1 MTCWHDSRVTR
12 KKEKMSGHSSD
23 LWFPRARA
31 PQYSIERRRSYLLG
45 SRWNQEFPRHHDR
58 YAQSMNASILS
69 TSFQEFQKPRTGIE
83 PAKSRSLPRRNY
95 AAPSI
100 ILFFI
105 CRRLRW
111 PFRHLGIKVVRPV
124 ISPLHRIGSLP
135 SHI

>member
-1 MTCWHDSRVTR
+1 MYDTIIKNE
-12 KKEKMSGHSSD
+12 KKISEHSSD

-31 PQYSIERRRSYLLG
+31 PQYSIERRQSYLLG

-58 YAQSMNASILS
+58 YAQSINASILS

-100 ILFFI
+100 ILFLSAGG
-105 CRRLRW
+105 CVSHSATLASKDSM
-111 PFRHLGIKVVRPV
+111 LLTY
-124 ISPLHRIGSLP
+124 PLHEIGLWP